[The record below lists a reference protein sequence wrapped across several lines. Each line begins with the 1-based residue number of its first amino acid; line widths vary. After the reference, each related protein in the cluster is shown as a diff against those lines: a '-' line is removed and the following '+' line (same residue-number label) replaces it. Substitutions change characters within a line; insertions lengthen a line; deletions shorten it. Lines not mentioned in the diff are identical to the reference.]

1 MLGSSQRSVFSGAA
15 EAVRTVI
22 AAKEKS
28 IFFNIKRNVF
38 EVVLVNVLSSF
49 SLLLV
54 KELLTKISVF
64 VGFQKKMADKG
75 AVFLQNCV
83 TLEIKK
89 VRN

>member
-1 MLGSSQRSVFSGAA
+1 
-15 EAVRTVI
+15 
-22 AAKEKS
+22 
-28 IFFNIKRNVF
+28 VF

-75 AVFLQNCV
+75 AVFLQNFV

-89 VRN
+89 ERN